1 MSIAVPIERS
11 RFICRYNTI
20 ISQDKSWAQN
30 WVPSVFLG
38 CRMPKSYSVLRV
50 NLVIHH
56 WQASG
61 SRRLTF
67 WEFYDQS
74 WTMDKSP
81 TLCGCVMPK
90 LERSISDRKS
100 GAILQP
106 IYSWICPGSARQT
119 QAKCFTLHYF
129 TCNHTYWYR
138 FPDSFSSSV
147 FCLKFKQG

>member
-1 MSIAVPIERS
+1 MPLYPKINLEREIGSLCFSRLPYAEIIASLTREIWSFVV
-11 RFICRYNTI
+11 C
-20 ISQDKSWAQN
+20 
-30 WVPSVFLG
+30 
-38 CRMPKSYSVLRV
+38 MPHGQV
-50 NLVIHH
+50 
-56 WQASG
+56 
-61 SRRLTF
+61 RLKF

-106 IYSWICPGSARQT
+106 TYSWICPGSARQT

-129 TCNHTYWYR
+129 TCNHTY
-138 FPDSFSSSV
+138 
-147 FCLKFKQG
+147 